1 MPIPF
6 SNGLNADVYRVADKS
21 WGMGYWK
28 PRADLVREEGS
39 AHAKKMDAKILF
51 YGHRIA
57 HLLFPENVIEVT
69 GATMQGGVTQLFSRI
84 ADVPPEH
91 ARYSRDIYRIGM
103 DPKHSGCRC
112 EACTVHREYHKTNG
126 LEQKADE
133 TAKVM
138 AEFGIYG
145 HSADITDYCMKPN
158 GEIVFFELNVI
169 PRLTEERVRASN
181 LAVRDDVLRLL
192 ERYQELKAQREKANT
207 IF

>member
-28 PRADLVREEGS
+28 PRADLIREEGS
-39 AHAKKMDAKILF
+39 AHAKRMDAKILF

-57 HLLFPENVIEVT
+57 HLLFPENTIEVT
-69 GATMQGGVTQLFSRI
+69 GATMQGGITQLFSRI

-91 ARYSRDIYRIGM
+91 AQYSKDIYRMGM
-103 DPKHSGCRC
+103 EPKHSACKC
-112 EACTVHREYHKTNG
+112 EACTVHRNYHAANG
-126 LEQKADE
+126 LVQKAGE

-145 HSADITDYCMKPN
+145 HSSDITDYCMKPN
-158 GEIVFFELNVI
+158 GEIVFFELDVM
-169 PRLTEERVRASN
+169 PRKTEERVRASN
-181 LAVRDDVLRLL
+181 LAVRDDVLRVLQ
-192 ERYQELKAQREKANT
+192 RYQELKAQRQAANT